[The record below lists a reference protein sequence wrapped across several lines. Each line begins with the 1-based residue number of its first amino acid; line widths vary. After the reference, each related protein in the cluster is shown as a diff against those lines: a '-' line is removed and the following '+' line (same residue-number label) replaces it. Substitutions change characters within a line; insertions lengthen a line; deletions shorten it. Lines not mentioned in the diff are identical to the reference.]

1 MNDASTHKTGMSLL
15 IATKTNFVTLI
26 ICICAFATYTTCL
39 IQQNFKFTSENTA
52 MCWHISIQVGAF
64 MALERP
70 VVWNRV
76 SSANENGQLQKIDKK
91 LPVLPS
97 LVTNHWK
104 LRSKLQSLKVL
115 FPYSTLHHC

>member
-76 SSANENGQLQKIDKK
+76 SPANENGQLQKIDKK

-97 LVTNHWK
+97 LVINH
-104 LRSKLQSLKVL
+104 
-115 FPYSTLHHC
+115 

>member
-1 MNDASTHKTGMSLL
+1 MSLL
-15 IATKTNFVTLI
+15 TATKTNFVTLI
-26 ICICAFATYTTCL
+26 ICICGFATYTTCL
-39 IQQNFKFTSENTA
+39 IQQNFKFISENTA
-52 MCWHISIQVGAF
+52 MCWHISIQVGEF

-76 SSANENGQLQKIDKK
+76 SPANGNGQLQKIDKK

-104 LRSKLQSLKVL
+104 LRSKLQ
-115 FPYSTLHHC
+115 